1 MKFIIIK
8 MCVHG
13 KSMQV
18 SQAVLLEPQKV
29 NLSNVIEKKYIYALT
44 VRYPAAGG
52 SSYNPSSAMAGVEVG
67 VESYM
72 SFTKLLTVTVLLA
85 AMSNVPRRTWHVQN

>member
-13 KSMQV
+13 KSMKV
-18 SQAVLLEPQKV
+18 SQAALLEPQKA
-29 NLSNVIEKKYIYALT
+29 NLPNFEKKYIYALT
-44 VRYPAAGG
+44 VRYPGAGG
-52 SSYNPSSAMAGVEVG
+52 SSYNPSSATAGVEVG

-72 SFTKLLTVTVLLA
+72 SFTKLLTVTDLLA